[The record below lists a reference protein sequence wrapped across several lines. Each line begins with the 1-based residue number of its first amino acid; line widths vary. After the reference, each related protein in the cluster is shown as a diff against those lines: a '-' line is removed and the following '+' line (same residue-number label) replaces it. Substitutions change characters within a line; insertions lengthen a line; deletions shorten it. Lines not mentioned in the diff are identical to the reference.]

1 MQRSYL
7 LVMGLLMTMAFGT
20 GEAVA
25 ANGAHQDAVR
35 DFLIVKHCGF
45 ESDAVRAGFRIEI
58 ISLIGDGEVSA
69 STARAERDAAAEE
82 VRRQWR
88 NRGMGT
94 ADPRCLTEGRAAV
107 NRFLT
112 VLNSAD

>member
-1 MQRSYL
+1 MQPRCL
-7 LVMGLLMTMAFGT
+7 LATSLLMTIVVCA

-25 ANGAHQDAVR
+25 ASGGHQDAVR

-45 ESDAVRAGFRIEI
+45 ESDDVRAGFRIEI
-58 ISLIGDGEVSA
+58 ISLIGDGKVSA

-88 NRGMGT
+88 NRGMGS

-107 NRFLT
+107 DRFLT